1 MEDNVPPFGLSVNE
15 WSFYQYVLASPKGT
29 KFTDRPESMD
39 VQDAYIAMNSLL
51 KKVLSFFLKKPP
63 NIREKNIY
71 TNMPFHQNALEIII
85 VNNENVLKAIDLTDA
100 EK

>member
-51 KKVLSFFLKKPP
+51 KKVLSFFFFLKKIFIQICLF
-63 NIREKNIY
+63 IRMLWK
-71 TNMPFHQNALEIII
+71 L
-85 VNNENVLKAIDLTDA
+85 L
-100 EK
+100 

>member
-51 KKVLSFFLKKPP
+51 KKVLSFFLKKNPP
-63 NIREKNIY
+63 NIRGKKFIQICLFIR
-71 TNMPFHQNALEIII
+71 MLWK
-85 VNNENVLKAIDLTDA
+85 LL
-100 EK
+100 

>member
-51 KKVLSFFLKKPP
+51 KKVLSFFFFFKKKIFIQICLF
-63 NIREKNIY
+63 IRMLWK
-71 TNMPFHQNALEIII
+71 L
-85 VNNENVLKAIDLTDA
+85 L
-100 EK
+100 